1 MQGELVL
8 NCPGCGTKVA
18 DGTSICPKCD
28 YIIDQSFLSSEPP
41 AGNNDDDEA
50 TGAAPDPRQAGT
62 SRPVRPVG
70 APGSKTG
77 TTGKVRAVSVTGKSG
92 PRPAVAAGKSVTGRT
107 GPRPAVRP
115 APPSR
120 APEPAPEPETRAE
133 PPPRQ
138 SILPPA
144 NPNRTFSTGTKIVAP
159 EQMMEEARE
168 FITDLS
174 RADKLAF
181 AGAAAVVLSCF
192 LPWKETAVDGDVLG
206 LMSSGLGALLL
217 ALLVMGALVLR
228 VRKSMPRLNPLVPWM
243 AQLLGSVSCVLYTVV
258 TLRFSIDSTEV
269 PSAIGNAMIMNS
281 SPSLGVF
288 IALLGGL
295 GAMAGSLLGLKER
308 PV

>member
-1 MQGELVL
+1 LQGELVL

-28 YIIDQSFLSSEPP
+28 YIIDGSFLSSEPP
-41 AGNNDDDEA
+41 AGNNDDDES
-50 TGAAPDPRQAGT
+50 TGAAPDPRKASPA

-70 APGSKTG
+70 GPGSKTG

-120 APEPAPEPETRAE
+120 PPEPEPAPEPPAE
-133 PPPRQ
+133 PPPRKA
-138 SILPPA
+138 ILPPA
-144 NPNRTFSTGTKIVAP
+144 SPNRTFSTGTKIVAP

-168 FITDLS
+168 FITELS

-181 AGAAAVVLSCF
+181 GGAVAVILSCF
-192 LPWKETAVDGDVLG
+192 LPWKETAADGDVLG
-206 LMSSGLGALLL
+206 LMSSGFGALLL
-217 ALLVMGALVLR
+217 
-228 VRKSMPRLNPLVPWM
+228 PWM
-243 AQLLGSVSCVLYTVV
+243 TQLIGSVICVLYTVV
-258 TLRFSIDSTEV
+258 TLRFSIDTTEV
-269 PSAIGNAMIMNS
+269 PSAIGNALIMNS